1 MKKINKYLLLLAAAV
16 FTLTACESDKE
27 REPSPAG
34 NPDAI
39 AFKQSSVSVE
49 INPAKAALEYKLGVI
64 RTNADAEL
72 TAPIAVIGDIDVI
85 KVPATV
91 SFAKGELET
100 TLLLTFPTAEVD
112 STYSIAL
119 SIDSLHQ
126 SPYASGA
133 SECSFTVTIAAW
145 EQASTQAIIFDG
157 IVNVFYSTGNPGW
170 YVDYLKKVNT
180 DGSFDIRLLN
190 PYTVLPDYRDGNVD
204 DPIQDQFG
212 LYKGFP
218 SNYPEDVDSK
228 GTYNMDIHVDASDS
242 ATFDTFDMGMAW
254 SYGEFYGAHAASRGM
269 GIYDKVANTITFKGG
284 TVACAMAGY
293 NDGGFYLGTEDLIIY
308 LDAKAYQNDH
318 LSISDYNDPSIEWV
332 EVESVVNQFESTIFN
347 FINEEQKLYKAV
359 DQYPGN
365 PKSPFINLYCLKDVY
380 ADGGNLA
387 FYWDGEDG
395 EIDIPTPQ
403 DTKIAF
409 MKQELLIAEAAGAVA
424 TADVKGTKVKVFSFD
439 LLIVSEQGNEV
450 GEFIETFSL
459 ADEAIAFE
467 KSDFT
472 GNFTLS
478 GSSPFNGSA
487 ISFPIEIKEEGE
499 NLIILGVEDA
509 DTIWASF
516 DDNEKAMLIEPQLL
530 SNTITYSGTDYPA
543 SFYTITAAGSP
554 SDEAVIKFIKKLNG
568 STVMAGDTEA
578 IGYLIKIG
586 DLGWWDGLMD
596 LALTET
602 AAATAP
608 AKVASSEVH
617 VLNGNLH
624 VHQPN
629 VPSVEN
635 LKFQGKYRPHMKNDM
650 KAF

>member
-34 NPDAI
+34 NPNAI

-64 RTNADAEL
+64 RTNADSAL

-145 EQASTQAIIFDG
+145 EPAETQAIIFDG

-170 YVDYLKKVNT
+170 YVSYLKKVNA

-204 DPIQDQFG
+204 DPIADQFG

-218 SNYPEDVDSK
+218 SNYPEDVDSE
-228 GTYNMDIHVDASDS
+228 GTYNMDIHVDANDS
-242 ATFDTFDMGMAW
+242 ATFDMFDMGMAW
-254 SYGEFYGAHAASRGM
+254 SNGEFYGAHVASRGM

-284 TVACAMAGY
+284 TVACGMSAY
-293 NDGGFYLGTEDLIIY
+293 KDGAFYLGTEDLVIY
-308 LDAKAYQNDH
+308 LDAQAYQNDH
-318 LSISDYNDPSIEWV
+318 LSISDYNDPSIEWE

-380 ADGGNLA
+380 AEGGNLA

-409 MKQELLIAEAAGAVA
+409 MKQNLLIAEAEGAVA

-439 LLIVSEQGNEV
+439 LLIVSEHGNEV
-450 GEFIETFSL
+450 GEFTETFSM
-459 ADEAIAFE
+459 ADEAIIFTKE
-467 KSDFT
+467 DFI
-472 GNFTLS
+472 GNFTMAGYSQFTDAAETVAVSIAEEEGNLVLHGIQYCSGVVCEFDDATGTLSFAPQVQDSLYGAYDITLYTTTAEGSSAKAACEFGFGLS
-478 GSSPFNGSA
+478 GVASLTATS
-487 ISFPIEIKEEGE
+487 E
-499 NLIILGVEDA
+499 A
-509 DTIWASF
+509 DGYLVRS
-516 DDNEKAMLIEPQLL
+516 E
-530 SNTITYSGTDYPA
+530 
-543 SFYTITAAGSP
+543 AAGGWLAGHYGLSLIP
-554 SDEAVIKFIKKLNG
+554 ATDEPAP
-568 STVMAGDTEA
+568 
-578 IGYLIKIG
+578 
-586 DLGWWDGLMD
+586 
-596 LALTET
+596 
-602 AAATAP
+602 AP
-608 AKVASSEVH
+608 AKAP
-617 VLNGNLH
+617 NGTFDLKKHTFKAGNT
-624 VHQPN
+624 
-629 VPSVEN
+629 PSVKN

-650 KAF
+650 KAL

>member
-34 NPDAI
+34 NPNAI

-64 RTNADAEL
+64 RTNADSAL

-145 EQASTQAIIFDG
+145 EPAETQAIIFDG

-170 YVDYLKKVNT
+170 YVSYLKKVNA

-204 DPIQDQFG
+204 DPIADQFG

-218 SNYPEDVDSK
+218 SNYPEDVDSE
-228 GTYNMDIHVDASDS
+228 GTYNMDIHVDANDS
-242 ATFDTFDMGMAW
+242 ATFDMFDMGMAW
-254 SYGEFYGAHAASRGM
+254 SNGEFYGAHVASRGM

-284 TVACAMAGY
+284 TVACGMSAY
-293 NDGGFYLGTEDLIIY
+293 KDGAFYLGTEDLVIY
-308 LDAKAYQNDH
+308 LDAQAYQNDH

-347 FINEEQKLYKAV
+347 FIDEEQKLYKAV

-380 ADGGNLA
+380 AEGGNLA

-395 EIDIPTPQ
+395 ALDIPTPQ

-409 MKQELLIAEAAGAVA
+409 MKQNLLIAEAEGAVA

-450 GEFIETFSL
+450 GEFTETFSM
-459 ADEAIAFE
+459 ADEAIIFTKE
-467 KSDFT
+467 DFI
-472 GNFTLS
+472 GNFVLG
-478 GSSPFNGSA
+478 GSDPWDGSA
-487 ISFPIEIKEEGE
+487 IAQDVTITEEEGE
-499 NLIILGVEDA
+499 LYMSNVHAYASPVLCDFDAETGV
-509 DTIWASF
+509 
-516 DDNEKAMLIEPQLL
+516 L
-530 SNTITYSGTDYPA
+530 S
-543 SFYTITAAGSP
+543 
-554 SDEAVIKFIKKLNG
+554 IKTQDLDSLNG
-568 STVMAGDTEA
+568 KYD
-578 IGYLIKIG
+578 IYLATN
-586 DLGWWDGLMD
+586 DQNDGPIE
-596 LALTET
+596 LAFGLTGVAKVT
-602 AAATAP
+602 ATSAATGFYIASNVVGGALFGIADVTLTPSEAPAAPAAP
-608 AKVASSEVH
+608 AKAPAI
-617 VLNGNLH
+617 NGVFDLKKHTFKAGNT
-624 VHQPN
+624 
-629 VPSVEN
+629 PSVEN

-650 KAF
+650 KAL